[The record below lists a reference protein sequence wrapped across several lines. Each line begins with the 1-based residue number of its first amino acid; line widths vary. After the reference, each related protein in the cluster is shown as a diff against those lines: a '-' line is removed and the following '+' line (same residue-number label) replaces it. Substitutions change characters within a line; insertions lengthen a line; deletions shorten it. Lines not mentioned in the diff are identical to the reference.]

1 MGSQIQ
7 MTSLTLIQETT
18 QKEKYS
24 KQSETEKKNL
34 QEIINKKDEEI

>member
-7 MTSLTLIQETT
+7 MTSLSLIQETS

-34 QEIINKKDEEI
+34 HEIITKKD